1 MSCMYTLKR
10 QLIDSER
17 TELAKSVSEESLD
30 EIYDHVE
37 DLKLES
43 KNVATVSFGW
53 RVMCNP
59 LLEVPEKT
67 YKGLVEYL
75 KEQLAGGK
83 YRFEDEYGKETT
95 IEEFEDIIEKH
106 MDGYDIHSF
115 EEAFPERKSRYRLN
129 EEIGP
134 DKSRWLE
141 EVFQ

>member
-1 MSCMYTLKR
+1 MFRLER
-10 QLIDSER
+10 QLLDSER
-17 TELAKSVSEESLD
+17 AELVKSASEEPLD

-43 KNVATVSFGW
+43 KNVATSSSGW
-53 RVMCNP
+53 RVLCNP
-59 LLEVPEKT
+59 LLEVSEKT
-67 YKGLVEYL
+67 YKGLVEYI

-106 MDGYDIHSF
+106 MDGYDIYSF
-115 EEAFPERKSRYRLN
+115 EEAFPERKSRFRLN

-134 DKSRWLE
+134 DKSRWLK